1 MKLIHKKRFLQG
13 FIKIDLFVQPLCKY
27 ILNKRL
33 SFSSGILMM
42 KFLHFCQRLV
52 ECIEH
57 QGGRMTTS
65 KKL

>member
-13 FIKIDLFVQPLCKY
+13 FIKIDLFVKPLCKY

-42 KFLHFCQRLV
+42 KFLHLAYSV
-52 ECIEH
+52 SALWNASNIKEGE
-57 QGGRMTTS
+57 
-65 KKL
+65 